1 MIFFFCDFMGKKGLN
16 REKAIW
22 QSTKLRLL
30 QENREMASDL
40 EKLAQI
46 LTPEQVKFSNTD
58 LRI

>member
-1 MIFFFCDFMGKKGLN
+1 MGKKGLN